1 MSPPAASAAPSLVQE
16 GLRHQRAERAAEA
29 ASCYER
35 ALALDPENFDA
46 LQFLG
51 VVRFR
56 GGDPQAGIT
65 LLERALALH
74 PNHASSLN
82 NLGNAL
88 RAVGRMAEAVAAYRR
103 AVALVRPPRGLF
115 LRNLGSAQLEM
126 GEWTEAAGNL
136 RCAAALDP
144 ADPIAWCW
152 IGHLERAHEKP
163 DAALAAFG
171 RAITLKPDLVE
182 AHRGIGCT
190 HRWWGRPAEA
200 RSAYDRALELAPR
213 HVLVRLL
220 HADVSM
226 CVGEWAGLRERIA
239 ELAALVPDAGHWVEP
254 LGITF
259 LTDDPVAL
267 RTYADAAADRAQSA
281 APAARP
287 SRTSTRSQDERLRI
301 AYLSSDIRET
311 PVARLVAGVLEQHD
325 RSRFEVTVYALG
337 GDDPAAVRRRI
348 AASVEHFVPLEL
360 PSDPELADRI
370 CGDEQDILI
379 DLMGHTS
386 LHRARVLA
394 ARPAPLQASWL
405 GYPGTLGGKLVDYV
419 ITDGFTSPEGSEPHY
434 SEQLV
439 RLPHSFLP
447 GDPTQSINAPLDRAA
462 YGLSEGAI
470 VLCSFNQTRKLN
482 PGLFDTWMAILREIP
497 EALLWLTEE
506 HPLAVGNLRKE
517 AAERGVDGQRLIFA
531 PRAPSAADYLAR
543 YRVADLA
550 LDTFPYNSHSTAA
563 DALWAGCPLITLS
576 GRSFASRVCG
586 SVLRTAGLP
595 ELVTSTWG
603 EYRALAIGL
612 ARDPAAREALRGRLA
627 AARGSSPLFDTEA
640 FTRSLERA
648 CLAMH
653 ERARQALPPNH
664 LWIT

>member
-1 MSPPAASAAPSLVQE
+1 MSRPASSVAPSLVQE
-16 GLRHQRAERAAEA
+16 GLRHQRAERTAEA

-35 ALALDPENFDA
+35 ALELDPENFDA

-51 VVRFR
+51 VARFR
-56 GGDPQAGIT
+56 GGDPQAGIA

-74 PNHASSLN
+74 PNHASALN

-88 RAVGRMAEAVAAYRR
+88 RAAGRMAEAVAAHRR
-103 AVALVRPPRGLF
+103 AVALLRPPRALF

-126 GEWTEAAGNL
+126 GEWAEAAGNL
-136 RCAAALDP
+136 RCAAALNP

-152 IGHLERAHEKP
+152 MGHLERALENP

-182 AHRGIGCT
+182 AHRGMGCT
-190 HRWWGRPAEA
+190 HRWWGRPLEA
-200 RSAYDRALELAPR
+200 RAAYDRVLELAPQ

-220 HADVSM
+220 HTDVSM
-226 CVGEWAGLRERIA
+226 SVGEWSGLRERIA
-239 ELAALVPDAGHWVEP
+239 ELEGLVPGARDWVEP
-254 LGITF
+254 LAITF
-259 LTDDPVAL
+259 LSDDPAVL
-267 RTYADAAADRAQSA
+267 RVYADAAADLAQSA
-281 APAARP
+281 APATQP
-287 SRTSTRSQDERLRI
+287 LPTSKRAHGGRLRI
-301 AYLSSDIRET
+301 AYLSSDICDK
-311 PVARLVAGVLEQHD
+311 PVARLIAGMFEQHD

-337 GDDPAAVRRRI
+337 PDDPAPARRRI
-348 AASVEHFVPLEL
+348 ADSAEHFVPLEF
-360 PSDPELADRI
+360 PSDPELAERI
-370 CGDEQDILI
+370 GRDEQDILI
-379 DLMGHTS
+379 DLMGHTA
-386 LHRARVLA
+386 LHRTRVLA
-394 ARPAPLQASWL
+394 ARPAPVQASWL
-405 GYPGTLGGKLVDYV
+405 GYPGTLGGKLVDYL
-419 ITDGFTSPEGSEPHY
+419 ISDGFTSPEGSEPHY

-447 GDPTQSINAPLDRAA
+447 GDPAQSINAPLDRAA

-470 VLCSFNQTRKLN
+470 VLCSLNQTRKLN

-497 EALLWLTEE
+497 EALLWLTDE
-506 HPLAVGNLRKE
+506 HPLAVSNLRKE
-517 AAERGVDGQRLIFA
+517 AAERGVDGERLIFA
-531 PRAPSAADYLAR
+531 PRAPSGADYLAR

-563 DALWAGCPLITLS
+563 DALWAGCPLVTLS

-586 SVLRTAGLP
+586 SILRTAGLP
-595 ELVTSTWG
+595 ELVTSSWDG
-603 EYRALAIGL
+603 YRALVVGL
-612 ARDPAAREALRGRLA
+612 ARDPGARAAIRSRLA

-648 CLAMH
+648 YLAMH
-653 ERARQALPPNH
+653 ERARQGLPPNH